1 MTKCFIYANICI
13 SWQHFVSWHIRLVHK
28 RQFCSQDKILN
39 ERLRKLNFQG
49 KSYPCWR
56 IYWAHKQACIG
67 FQVLQSS
74 FSKHIAHAF
83 TLYLFVIVELYSMPS
98 MVLCWCN
105 AKDRAC
111 KSGGPH
117 QGNPLGITN
126 CIFAKLRIQ
135 FAPFPSFAAGTTD
148 GQGDLNFI
156 QGITKGDILWNSVKG
171 LLGPPSAE
179 QKVPSHYSS
188 PPESWDTIK
197 IRQSTPQN
205 LFCWTQE
212 NTLFPSNGT
221 PSMWTLRFPSS
232 FFKISVFLSKWRV
245 HLDLLFP
252 MEKWAN

>member
-1 MTKCFIYANICI
+1 MRWKVRNLEYLVEIFSSKNGVVFGTGARRNRHIWVDQSHCRETVQVRALSYSCSDAFCTQSCAGSFAETVSSIRTARTSTVRSPVAGYVPGWDDYSWSINKIMLFIYANIFI
-13 SWQHFVSWHIRLVHK
+13 LWQHFVSWHIRLVHK

-126 CIFAKLRIQ
+126 
-135 FAPFPSFAAGTTD
+135 
-148 GQGDLNFI
+148 
-156 QGITKGDILWNSVKG
+156 
-171 LLGPPSAE
+171 
-179 QKVPSHYSS
+179 
-188 PPESWDTIK
+188 
-197 IRQSTPQN
+197 
-205 LFCWTQE
+205 
-212 NTLFPSNGT
+212 
-221 PSMWTLRFPSS
+221 
-232 FFKISVFLSKWRV
+232 
-245 HLDLLFP
+245 
-252 MEKWAN
+252 